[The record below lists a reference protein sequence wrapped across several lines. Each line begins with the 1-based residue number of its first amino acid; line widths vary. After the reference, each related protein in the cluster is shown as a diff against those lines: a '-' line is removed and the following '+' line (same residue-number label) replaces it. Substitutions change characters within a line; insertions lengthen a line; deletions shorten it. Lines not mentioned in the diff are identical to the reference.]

1 MRIVVKSEYIPN
13 VILPNINHTL
23 DKIRNNRYYNYKLIR
38 SRYLYLFYIIYYIKY
53 DAYLPVLVMI
63 ISVPSS

>member
-23 DKIRNNRYYNYKLIR
+23 DKIRNNRY
-38 SRYLYLFYIIYYIKY
+38 II
-53 DAYLPVLVMI
+53 I
-63 ISVPSS
+63 IN